1 MSDLFKINVQFD
13 KKGDE
18 LEKIISYFLI
28 SQLEKLGNTPFVSK
42 HINIDMD
49 EDIFIRI
56 GDLNIARR
64 TLSER
69 LIGERLNDY
78 KDPIINEVTFDKIN
92 TKEIIDLDSIK
103 ELEEL

>member
-1 MSDLFKINVQFD
+1 
-13 KKGDE
+13 
-18 LEKIISYFLI
+18 
-28 SQLEKLGNTPFVSK
+28 
-42 HINIDMD
+42 MD

-78 KDPIINEVTFDKIN
+78 KEPIINEVTFDKIN
-92 TKEIIDLDSIK
+92 TKEIIDLDSYQEVERNPFNIK
-103 ELEEL
+103 DVLKDKSR